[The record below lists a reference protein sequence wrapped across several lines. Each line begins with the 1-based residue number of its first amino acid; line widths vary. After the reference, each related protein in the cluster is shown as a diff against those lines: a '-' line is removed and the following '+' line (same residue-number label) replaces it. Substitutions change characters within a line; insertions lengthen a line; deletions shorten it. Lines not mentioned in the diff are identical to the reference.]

1 MGNNTNHK
9 IQRDASSYKRSF
21 YIISTLFFLSGASG
35 LIFQTV
41 WVRLLE
47 IFFGVTLVAITL
59 IVSSYMA
66 GLGIGTLIG
75 GRLAS
80 KLSNSKQNIKA
91 YGVVQLGIALFGFL
105 SPQLIDWV
113 GRNTAGSSYA
123 LVFILSFLLMV
134 IPTMLMG
141 MTLPFL
147 VQAFNLEIKETGK
160 TIGFLYGINTLGA
173 AFGALL
179 AGFWLIGFF
188 GFGGAI
194 IVAVSCNFLAGI
206 GALYLHQTIHFQSG
220 KDRVSDLDEAEKPQ
234 TTWNFKT
241 VWLSAFLVGFIGMG
255 FEMLWIRFLGIIS
268 KNTAYTFPGILFVYL
283 FAYALGGWLL
293 GRKSDKC
300 KDPIAFFC
308 RLELTIGIVTAACFL
323 IAWSL
328 INLPSFQPII
338 QGNFNRIQQANPLP
352 VYVSALKDEITEV
365 LVFSRR
371 HLFIESIKFFAP
383 IILMVFPTAFL
394 MGGSLPILDRIA
406 IEKAEES
413 GRRVSDIHLSNVI
426 GSVLGTLLTS
436 FIFLPLF
443 GSELTQKLLS
453 LITLTFFFL
462 LFIHNKKILWK
473 KQVAFPILL
482 ISLVFLLPGKG
493 SFYTRFY
500 QLITKNTHVII
511 DESGD
516 ALLSL
521 TFSDGF
527 EEADGLWIGGIQ
539 NSYFPSNGEY
549 ERSALTCAAAVKPKK
564 VLIIGFGGGNT
575 AKFFGSLPGVEK
587 IVVVELVEE
596 LGQFLSEHIGT
607 VDEFLKDPR
616 VEYIIDDGRRYL
628 YANPNETF
636 DLIFIDPMWSYQAG
650 HNNLYSEEA
659 ITLYQ
664 SHLVDSGI
672 FCSWTNEGHFI
683 PKTIA
688 SIFDFSDN
696 FSDFI
701 VSGNSP
707 MNYDVDYMNEVYESF
722 VKSLPEEVRTRS
734 LKMMEPELIVNGRIS
749 DRERT
754 LLNNIGVPVL
764 KDMNPWL
771 EYFFICPTR
780 FVRELNVYQLGYCS
794 QRS

>member
-1 MGNNTNHK
+1 
-9 IQRDASSYKRSF
+9 
-21 YIISTLFFLSGASG
+21 
-35 LIFQTV
+35 
-41 WVRLLE
+41 
-47 IFFGVTLVAITL
+47 
-59 IVSSYMA
+59 
-66 GLGIGTLIG
+66 
-75 GRLAS
+75 
-80 KLSNSKQNIKA
+80 
-91 YGVVQLGIALFGFL
+91 
-105 SPQLIDWV
+105 
-113 GRNTAGSSYA
+113 
-123 LVFILSFLLMV
+123 
-134 IPTMLMG
+134 
-141 MTLPFL
+141 
-147 VQAFNLEIKETGK
+147 
-160 TIGFLYGINTLGA
+160 
-173 AFGALL
+173 
-179 AGFWLIGFF
+179 
-188 GFGGAI
+188 
-194 IVAVSCNFLAGI
+194 
-206 GALYLHQTIHFQSG
+206 
-220 KDRVSDLDEAEKPQ
+220 
-234 TTWNFKT
+234 
-241 VWLSAFLVGFIGMG
+241 
-255 FEMLWIRFLGIIS
+255 
-268 KNTAYTFPGILFVYL
+268 
-283 FAYALGGWLL
+283 
-293 GRKSDKC
+293 
-300 KDPIAFFC
+300 
-308 RLELTIGIVTAACFL
+308 
-323 IAWSL
+323 
-328 INLPSFQPII
+328 
-338 QGNFNRIQQANPLP
+338 
-352 VYVSALKDEITEV
+352 
-365 LVFSRR
+365 
-371 HLFIESIKFFAP
+371 
-383 IILMVFPTAFL
+383 MVFPTAFL

-596 LGQFLSEHIGT
+596 LGLFLSEHIGT

-780 FVRELNVYQLGYCS
+780 FVRELNVYQLGYCA